1 MSHIFWK
8 HFGLNAEDFLGGFRE
23 DFRQKSF
30 FLMGFL
36 LGFLLHI
43 FGVCLI
49 GISITFISAFG

>member
-23 DFRQKSF
+23 DSRQKSY

-36 LGFLLHI
+36 LGFLLDI
-43 FGVCLI
+43 FGVFLM
-49 GISITFISAFG
+49 GISITFRAAFG